1 MRAPETPANEE
12 ARLGALRAYDV
23 LDTAEEASFDALT
36 KLAAGIV
43 GTPIALVSL
52 VDERRQWFKSR
63 YGLSATE
70 TPREVSFCGH
80 VVADEA
86 PVVVPDAHQDV
97 RFAGNPLVTGELR
110 NFEGGTSH
118 LRQIRDA
125 LHEARSGTERIRKIV
140 RGLQSLSR
148 EESPPVPTEV
158 SDPVEVAINLASH
171 EIRHRASIVKRLS
184 STPRILADDA
194 RLAQALVSLLVNAG
208 QAFESN
214 DVQRNLVVVG
224 SELRSDGRVAISV
237 SDNGP
242 GIAPE
247 LQKRVFD
254 PFFSTKEVGKGS
266 GLGLSIAQSV
276 VTAMGGELQLTSAV
290 GKGSTFRIL
299 LPAAPPVKPPE
310 PVAETRPEE
319 ARRGRVLAIDDEPII
334 LRTITRV
341 LEKEH
346 EVTALEDSRKA
357 LELLRGGATFDVIF
371 CDLMMPDL
379 PGNQLYA
386 QVKAARPELAERF
399 VFVSGGV
406 TQPEMVQFLEDIP
419 NERLEKPFSVQN
431 LRGIARRFLEPA
443 KAAP

>member
-1 MRAPETPANEE
+1 
-12 ARLGALRAYDV
+12 
-23 LDTAEEASFDALT
+23 
-36 KLAAGIV
+36 
-43 GTPIALVSL
+43 
-52 VDERRQWFKSR
+52 
-63 YGLSATE
+63 
-70 TPREVSFCGH
+70 
-80 VVADEA
+80 
-86 PVVVPDAHQDV
+86 
-97 RFAGNPLVTGELR
+97 
-110 NFEGGTSH
+110 
-118 LRQIRDA
+118 
-125 LHEARSGTERIRKIV
+125 
-140 RGLQSLSR
+140 
-148 EESPPVPTEV
+148 
-158 SDPVEVAINLASH
+158 
-171 EIRHRASIVKRLS
+171 
-184 STPRILADDA
+184 
-194 RLAQALVSLLVNAG
+194 VSLLVNAG

-224 SELRSDGRVAISV
+224 SELRSDGRVAISI

-254 PFFSTKEVGKGS
+254 PFFSTKEVGKGT
-266 GLGLSIAQSV
+266 GLGLSIAQTV
-276 VTAMGGELQLTSAV
+276 VTAMGGELQLTSAL
-290 GKGSTFRIL
+290 GKGSTFRIV

-310 PVAETRPEE
+310 PVAETRIE
-319 ARRGRVLAIDDEPII
+319 AERRGRVLAIDDEPII

-357 LELLRGGATFDVIF
+357 LELLRSGATFDVIF

>member
-1 MRAPETPANEE
+1 
-12 ARLGALRAYDV
+12 
-23 LDTAEEASFDALT
+23 
-36 KLAAGIV
+36 
-43 GTPIALVSL
+43 
-52 VDERRQWFKSR
+52 
-63 YGLSATE
+63 
-70 TPREVSFCGH
+70 
-80 VVADEA
+80 
-86 PVVVPDAHQDV
+86 
-97 RFAGNPLVTGELR
+97 
-110 NFEGGTSH
+110 GGTSH